1 MDPFIRTPS
10 SDDDRRKPL
19 AGNVSTC
26 HLSLGNMRANGAHIW
41 KRFQMG
47 ASGSDGRMPCADQAL
62 SGRHDIRNTADA
74 VGESKGLRRSSC
86 RTLRS
91 VTDLGG
97 RSETGALPPF
107 LAATRTLRT

>member
-1 MDPFIRTPS
+1 
-10 SDDDRRKPL
+10 
-19 AGNVSTC
+19 
-26 HLSLGNMRANGAHIW
+26 MRANGGRIW

-97 RSETGALPPF
+97 RSETGALRAPF